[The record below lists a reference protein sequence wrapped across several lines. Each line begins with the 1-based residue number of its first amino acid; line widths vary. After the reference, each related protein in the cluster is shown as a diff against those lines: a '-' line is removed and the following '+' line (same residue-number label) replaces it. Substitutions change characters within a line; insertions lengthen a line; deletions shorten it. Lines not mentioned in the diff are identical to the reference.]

1 MLEYIKDFLKLL
13 GLIEVYLSLEVSI
26 SISIGTVI
34 KDSLELLE
42 KSVVKG
48 NNVFT
53 KSLLDTTIQNDSIRE
68 ESNVICHLCYSLNV
82 WTDFG

>member
-26 SISIGTVI
+26 SISIGTVT

-42 KSVVKG
+42 KSMVKG

-68 ESNVICHLCYSLNV
+68 KNNVICHLCHI
-82 WTDFG
+82 